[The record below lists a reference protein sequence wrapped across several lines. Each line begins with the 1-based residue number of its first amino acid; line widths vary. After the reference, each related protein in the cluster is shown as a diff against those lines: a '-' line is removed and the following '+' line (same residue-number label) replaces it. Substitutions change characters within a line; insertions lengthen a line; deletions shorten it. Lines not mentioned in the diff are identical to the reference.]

1 MEKKRRNTILKKVQT
16 EQFIKAFLLASLA
29 IIIALCA
36 FLSSYEMRV
45 KRIDISGLP
54 VLADEAS
61 FVIDSASCDYIG
73 AGKSNVFVKGW
84 CAIPGEEIK
93 TISMHV
99 LLRNFDNGECL
110 QMPTAMVARSDVTK
124 YFDDGIKYDNSGFSV
139 DVDTRKVDASKCR
152 YEICILL
159 RHNGEEF
166 LINTGRHIPEE

>member
-1 MEKKRRNTILKKVQT
+1 MKKVQT
-16 EQFIKAFLLASLA
+16 EQFIKAFLLASLV
-29 IIIALCA
+29 IIIALCT
-36 FLSSYEMRV
+36 FLSMYEMRV
-45 KRIDISGLP
+45 KRIDTSGLP
-54 VLADEAS
+54 VLTDEAV
-61 FVIDSASCDYIG
+61 FYIDKISCDYIG
-73 AGKSNVFVKGW
+73 MGKSNAVVKGW
-84 CAIPGEEIK
+84 CAIPGKETR

-99 LLRNFDNGECL
+99 LLRNVDTGECL

-139 DVDTRKVDASKCR
+139 DVDTRKVDASRCR